1 MTSDRRRERGA
12 SLIETAL
19 VVPVL
24 LTLFFGIFEAG
35 LLLRSEL
42 TLSNAARDGGRSAS
56 AYARAPQADYLTL
69 RVLEHSLAPID
80 LEDLDYVVL
89 FEATGPESS
98 LPAGC
103 DTQSIA
109 GVCNRYTA
117 ADFFLPLEDAGGADA
132 GNFRCTATAVDRHWC
147 PTDREASLSAGVDYV
162 GIYIQMRHDFVTDF
176 FADGITLDDTI
187 VFRMEVETL

>member
-35 LLLRSEL
+35 LMLRAEL
-42 TLSNAARDGGRSAS
+42 TLSNAARDAGRSAS
-56 AYARAPQADYLTL
+56 AYARSPQADYLTL
-69 RVLEHSLAPID
+69 RVLNHSLTPVG
-80 LEDLDYVVL
+80 LEGLDYVVI
-89 FEATGPESS
+89 FEAAGPESTM
-98 LPAGC
+98 PAGC
-103 DTQSIA
+103 ATQSIA

-117 ADFFLPLEDAGGADA
+117 TDFFKPLEDAAGADA

-147 PTDREASLSAGVDYV
+147 PTDREASLSGGVDYI
-162 GIYIQMRHDFVTDF
+162 GIHIEMEHDLVTDF
-176 FADGITLDDTI
+176 FGSTITLTDTI